1 MKRIFWYRKVYS
13 IYHCENCF
21 GLLPKA
27 IFLTIIL
34 LLFLIQPSF
43 AQTIDKIV
51 AIVNDEVITQTDLDR
66 VLATIETEYR
76 TIYPDSQEFAQK
88 LKLAKENIVNQM
100 LEEKLVLCE
109 AKKLNIKSNES
120 RIDAQ
125 IEQIKENFAGE
136 EEFERAL
143 EVQGLT
149 RKDLRDRFRDQE
161 IMKKAVDYFVRSKIN
176 IDPIE
181 IKDFFKSQKAEFAQ
195 PERAHL
201 KSILIR
207 VDSPDDEYKALRSAK
222 RVLVRLRKGDNFE
235 ELAKSYS
242 QGASAGEGGDS
253 GFFVEKGELI
263 KEIDEAVFSLNS
275 GEFTDVI
282 KTNQGYRIFK
292 VVEKKP
298 AKPLTFSEAQDV
310 IRQMLYRKKFTEA
323 FKEWIEKLKENAYIM
338 IKKDSPD
345 EQR

>member
-1 MKRIFWYRKVYS
+1 MKRIV
-13 IYHCENCF
+13 
-21 GLLPKA
+21 
-27 IFLTIIL
+27 TIIL
-34 LLFLIQPSF
+34 LLLFMQPLS
-43 AQTIDKIV
+43 AQTVDDSTPLRVDEIV

-76 TIYPDSQEFAQK
+76 AVYPDSREFAQK
-88 LKLAKENIVNQM
+88 IKLAKENIVNQM

-109 AKKLNIKSNES
+109 AKKFNIKFDES
-120 RIDAQ
+120 RIDVQ

-143 EVQGLT
+143 EAQGL
-149 RKDLRDRFRDQE
+149 RPKDLRDRFRDQE

-181 IKDFFKSQKAEFAQ
+181 IKDFFKSQKAGLAQ
-195 PERAHL
+195 PERARL

-207 VDSPDDEYKALRSAK
+207 VDSSTDEYKALRRAK
-222 RVLVRLRKGDNFE
+222 GVLVRLRKGDNFE
-235 ELAKSYS
+235 EVAKSYS
-242 QGASAGEGGDS
+242 QGASAGEGGNS

-263 KEIDEAVFSLNS
+263 KEIDEAVFNLNP

-282 KTNQGYRIFK
+282 KTHQGYRIFK
-292 VVEKKP
+292 VVEKEP
-298 AKPLTFSEAQDV
+298 AKPLTFSEAQDI
-310 IRQMLYRKKFTEA
+310 IRQILYRKKFTEA
-323 FKEWIEKLKENAYIM
+323 FKEWIERLKENAYIM
-338 IKKDSPD
+338 IKKDTSD

>member
-1 MKRIFWYRKVYS
+1 MKRIF
-13 IYHCENCF
+13 
-21 GLLPKA
+21 
-27 IFLTIIL
+27 TIIL
-34 LLFLIQPSF
+34 LLLFIQPLS
-43 AQTIDKIV
+43 AQTADDSTPLTIDPERSRRVDEIV

-76 TIYPDSQEFAQK
+76 TIYPDSREFTQK

-109 AKKLNIKSNES
+109 AKKLDIKLDES

-143 EVQGLT
+143 EAQGL
-149 RKDLRDRFRDQE
+149 RPKDLRDRFRGQE

-181 IKDFFKSQKAEFAQ
+181 IKDFFKSQEAELVQ

-201 KSILIR
+201 ASILIR
-207 VDSPDDEYKALRSAK
+207 ADGPDDEYKALRRAK
-222 RVLVRLRKGDNFE
+222 GVLVRLRKGENFE

-242 QGASAGEGGDS
+242 QGAMAGEGGDS

-263 KEIDEAVFSLNS
+263 EEIDEAVFKLTA

-282 KTNQGYRIFK
+282 KTHQGYRIFK
-292 VVEKKP
+292 VVKKEP
-298 AKPLTFSEAQDV
+298 AKPLTFSEAQDI
-310 IRQMLYRKKFTEA
+310 IRQILYRKKFTEA

-338 IKKDSPD
+338 IKKDSSD

>member
-1 MKRIFWYRKVYS
+1 MKRIF
-13 IYHCENCF
+13 
-21 GLLPKA
+21 
-27 IFLTIIL
+27 TIIL
-34 LLFLIQPSF
+34 LLFFIQPLS
-43 AQTIDKIV
+43 AQTVDDSTPLTIDPERSRRVDEIV

-76 TIYPDSQEFAQK
+76 IIYSDSQEFAQK

-109 AKKLNIKSNES
+109 AKKLDIKFDES
-120 RIDAQ
+120 RIEAQ

-136 EEFERAL
+136 EEFEWAL
-143 EVQGLT
+143 EAQGLT
-149 RKDLRDRFRDQE
+149 RKDLQDRFRDQE

-181 IKDFFKSQKAEFAQ
+181 IKDFFKSQKAELVQ
-195 PERAHL
+195 PQRAHL
-201 KSILIR
+201 KSILIG
-207 VDSPDDEYKALRSAK
+207 VDSSGDEYKALQRAK
-222 RVLVRLRKGDNFE
+222 GVLVRLRKGDNFE

-242 QGASAGEGGDS
+242 QGAMAGEGGDL
-253 GFFVEKGELI
+253 GFIEKGQLI
-263 KEIDEAVFSLNS
+263 KEIDEAIFTLNS

-282 KTNQGYRIFK
+282 KTHLGYRIFK
-292 VVEKKP
+292 VVEKEP
-298 AKPLTFSEAQDV
+298 AKPITFSEAQDL
-310 IRQMLYRKKFTEA
+310 IRQILYRKKFTEA

-338 IKKDSPD
+338 IKKDTSD